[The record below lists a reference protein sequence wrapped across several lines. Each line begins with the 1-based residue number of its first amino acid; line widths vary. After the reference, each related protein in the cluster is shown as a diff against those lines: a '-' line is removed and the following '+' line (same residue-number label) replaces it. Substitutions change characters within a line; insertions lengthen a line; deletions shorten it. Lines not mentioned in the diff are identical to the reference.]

1 MAGRGDIPPNHRQR
15 SHTEPYR
22 STNIYDNNNTFFR
35 TIINGHEILS
45 FDINNKWIPAKDP
58 IHYDKPDKCGIGP
71 GLSFATLISQLDI
84 VDNNRKI
91 GLIPCAIGGTSI
103 KQWLP
108 KHIIMDNEN
117 ETFIE
122 IDSDMDIQN
131 DGIFEKT
138 INKCKLALNTQFDN
152 NNRYK
157 KKRERERRINNYY
170 NDTEEEDGLD
180 IELKAILWHQGESD
194 CNQLSLANNY
204 LSATLLL
211 FENMRKYLHND
222 NIPILVGGLGDFLG
236 KNKNDNFIYYNIINK
251 CLMDIPERL
260 HNVHFVSSKNLNHKG
275 DWLHFNSNSCKIL
288 GQRYATKYAK
298 LSGALTN
305 EELNKYINIIKFKNA
320 LKKHGTNAYQKTK
333 GISVKTWLMGIVI
346 TCAVIYSYKK
356 YYSPDNKSSD
366 K

>member
-222 NIPILVGGLGDFLG
+222 NIPILVGGLG
-236 KNKNDNFIYYNIINK
+236 
-251 CLMDIPERL
+251 
-260 HNVHFVSSKNLNHKG
+260 
-275 DWLHFNSNSCKIL
+275 
-288 GQRYATKYAK
+288 
-298 LSGALTN
+298 
-305 EELNKYINIIKFKNA
+305 
-320 LKKHGTNAYQKTK
+320 
-333 GISVKTWLMGIVI
+333 
-346 TCAVIYSYKK
+346 
-356 YYSPDNKSSD
+356 
-366 K
+366 